1 VATIGIPS
9 LSWTG
14 QETITFTATD
24 PGSASDS
31 DSATFT
37 VGEVNHRPVLHDI
50 GNWSVNEEVLLTF
63 TATADDEDEGQDLT
77 FSLDVGPS
85 VSVPDGAVIT
95 EEGVFTWTPTEAQG
109 PGIYTFDVCVS
120 DGALED
126 CETITV
132 TVNEVNVKPNL
143 DPIGNKDVNELV
155 VLSFTVSAIDTD
167 VPEQTLT
174 FSLDS
179 GTEGMVPFGADID
192 SGTGAF
198 SWTPTEAQ
206 GQNVYTFDVCVYDGV
221 LYDCDTII
229 VTVHEVNEAPEL
241 DAIESKSVDEG
252 SLLTFTA
259 NADDPDLPA
268 QALEFS
274 LVGAPTGAAIV
285 GETGA
290 FSWTPTEA
298 QGPNV
303 YTFAVC
309 VSDGALDDC
318 TTITVTVNEVNTA
331 PVLGAI
337 GNKSVDEGSLLTFTA
352 TASDSDIPDQDLDFS
367 LVGAPT
373 GAVIDSLTGV
383 FSWAP
388 TEAQGPDDYTFDVC
402 VSDGALDDCE
412 TIIVTVSE
420 YVPKACFVLTLS
432 HTGDGSDPTPNIPN
446 SEGCEPGTYES
457 GETINLSG
465 AVPAG
470 GWHIVSWY
478 GTEDDSST
486 GDTNVVIMPGGDTEV
501 GVDYETSVYIPL
513 FLGPKN

>member
-1 VATIGIPS
+1 
-9 LSWTG
+9 
-14 QETITFTATD
+14 
-24 PGSASDS
+24 
-31 DSATFT
+31 
-37 VGEVNHRPVLHDI
+37 
-50 GNWSVNEEVLLTF
+50 
-63 TATADDEDEGQDLT
+63 
-77 FSLDVGPS
+77 
-85 VSVPDGAVIT
+85 
-95 EEGVFTWTPTEAQG
+95 
-109 PGIYTFDVCVS
+109 VS
-120 DGALED
+120 DGALDD
-126 CETITV
+126 CATITV
-132 TVNEVNVKPNL
+132 TVNEVN
-143 DPIGNKDVNELV
+143 
-155 VLSFTVSAIDTD
+155 A
-167 VPEQTLT
+167 
-174 FSLDS
+174 
-179 GTEGMVPFGADID
+179 
-192 SGTGAF
+192 
-198 SWTPTEAQ
+198 
-206 GQNVYTFDVCVYDGV
+206 
-221 LYDCDTII
+221 
-229 VTVHEVNEAPEL
+229 
-241 DAIESKSVDEG
+241 
-252 SLLTFTA
+252 
-259 NADDPDLPA
+259 
-268 QALEFS
+268 
-274 LVGAPTGAAIV
+274 
-285 GETGA
+285 
-290 FSWTPTEA
+290 
-298 QGPNV
+298 
-303 YTFAVC
+303 
-309 VSDGALDDC
+309 
-318 TTITVTVNEVNTA
+318 A